1 VDESIMADVAADET
15 IAIVNGQPAEML
27 MNVANETVSL
37 EVAGATF
44 QIIATDEAGTPLK
57 IDESGRVL
65 LNDTLTFGV
74 SVGGLAP
81 ETEYGVW
88 FYSTPIELGKY
99 TTSANG
105 SHSARISLPQDAEDG
120 WHSIVFTGKTN
131 TGAEISV
138 SGRLRVPTGTNIVID
153 VARSAWVW
161 VLIIGAIFFALVLP
175 GRSRRKDKSL
185 D

>member
-1 VDESIMADVAADET
+1 MDKSIMDDVAADET
-15 IAIVNGQPAEML
+15 IAIVNGQPAEMS
-27 MNVANETVSL
+27 MNVANGAVSL

-44 QIIATDEAGTPLK
+44 QIIATDEVGTSLK

-81 ETEYGVW
+81 ETEYEVW
-88 FYSTPIELGKY
+88 LYPTPMELGKY

-105 SHSARISLPQDAEDG
+105 SHTARISLPKDAEDG

-131 TGAEISV
+131 TEAEVSV
-138 SGRLRVPTGTNIVID
+138 SGRLRVPTDTNIVIK

-161 VLIIGAIFFALVLP
+161 VLIVGAIFFAFVLP
-175 GRSRRKDKSL
+175 GRSGRKDKSL
-185 D
+185 A

>member
-1 VDESIMADVAADET
+1 MDDVAADET
-15 IAIVNGQPAEML
+15 IAIVNGQPAEMS
-27 MNVANETVSL
+27 MNVANGAVSL

-44 QIIATDEAGTPLK
+44 QIIATDEVGTSLK

-81 ETEYGVW
+81 ETEYEVW
-88 FYSTPIELGKY
+88 LYPTPMELGKY

-105 SHSARISLPQDAEDG
+105 SHTARISLPKDAEDG

-131 TGAEISV
+131 TEAEVSV
-138 SGRLRVPTGTNIVID
+138 SGRLRVPTDTNIVIK

-161 VLIIGAIFFALVLP
+161 VLIVGAIFFAFVLP
-175 GRSRRKDKSL
+175 GRSGRKDKSL
-185 D
+185 A

>member
-1 VDESIMADVAADET
+1 MADVAVDET

-105 SHSARISLPQDAEDG
+105 SHSARISLPQDVEDG

-161 VLIIGAIFFALVLP
+161 VLVIGAIFFALVLP